1 MTNLQL
7 QMLHNK
13 HPQSGPT
20 KVRANPRISINKL
33 GEYLTAK
40 PARRKS
46 IIKDQKYP
54 PEVFITGKYNDA
66 FESIVNFFTLGAL
79 QPEVLHRAIS
89 RLSVNPTANAPQA
102 ADLKNNILALQHLIK
117 TAGTLPFTGL
127 TFRAAKQQGA
137 LLTIG
142 KVVVSVRPELEIIAP
157 QRGGGTKYGLLKLY
171 LGKTHPLNEESAS
184 LIATTV
190 HQFAEKHFGTPE
202 NVDLKRC
209 YVLDVFQGKLFTAP
223 QSYTKRRS
231 DIAAACEEI
240 AARWPTL

>member
-1 MTNLQL
+1 M
-7 QMLHNK
+7 HK
-13 HPQSGPT
+13 HKQNQSGPT

-33 GEYLTAK
+33 GEYLTAT

-54 PEVFITGKYNDA
+54 SVFITSKYDDA
-66 FESIVNFFTLGAL
+66 TESIVRFFVRDAL
-79 QPEVLHRAIS
+79 NPEGLHRAVSVLSS
-89 RLSVNPTANAPQA
+89 RPTRSDPEA
-102 ADLKNNILALQHLIK
+102 ADLKNNILALQRLIK
-117 TAGTLPFTGL
+117 TADTLPFAGL

-142 KVVVSVRPELEIIAP
+142 KVAVSIRPELEIVAP

-171 LGKTHPLNEESAS
+171 LGKTHPLNEESGQ

-190 HQFAEKHFGTPE
+190 HQFAETHFGSSE
-202 NVDLKRC
+202 NVDRKRC
-209 YVLDVFQGKLFTAP
+209 FVLDVFQGKLFIAP
-223 QSYTKRRS
+223 ASYTKRRS
-231 DIAAACEEI
+231 DIEAACEEI

>member
-1 MTNLQL
+1 MKQ
-7 QMLHNK
+7 NK
-13 HPQSGPT
+13 QTQSGPT

-33 GEYLTAK
+33 GEYLTAT

-54 PEVFITGKYNDA
+54 PEIFITGKYNDA
-66 FESIVNFFTLGAL
+66 FDPIIDFFVRDAL
-79 QPEVLHRAIS
+79 NPEGLHRAVGALSS
-89 RLSVNPTANAPQA
+89 RPTRNDPEA
-102 ADLKNNILALQHLIK
+102 ADLKNNILALQRLIK
-117 TAGTLPFTGL
+117 TADTVPFAGL

-142 KVVVSVRPELEIIAP
+142 KVAVSIRPELEIVAP

-171 LGKTHPLNEESAS
+171 LGKTHPLNEESGQ

-190 HQFAEKHFGTPE
+190 HQFAETHFGSPE
-202 NVDLKRC
+202 NVDRKRC
-209 YVLDVFQGKLFTAP
+209 YVLDVFQGKLFIAP
-223 QSYTKRRS
+223 VSYTKRRS
-231 DIAAACEEI
+231 DIEAACEEI